1 LSFRATLAMVSFITW
16 GNEVGSATRGLQF
29 HERPTFLIFPQD
41 AVAFGFGMRHIPATG
56 DDAGRM
62 RV

>member
-1 LSFRATLAMVSFITW
+1 MVSFITW
-16 GNEVGSATRGLQF
+16 GNEAGSATRRLQF
-29 HERPTFLIFPQD
+29 DERPTFLIFPQD